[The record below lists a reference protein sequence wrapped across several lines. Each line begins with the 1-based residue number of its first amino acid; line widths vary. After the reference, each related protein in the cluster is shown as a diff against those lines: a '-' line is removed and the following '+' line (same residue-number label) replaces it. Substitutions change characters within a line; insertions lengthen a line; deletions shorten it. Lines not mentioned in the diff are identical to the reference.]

1 MWQVEVRP
9 SQYALVGSVVD
20 NVLHGV
26 LKEKVLEILSNEH
39 LMALATLRH
48 DGFPQTTWVNYIND
62 ALTLYF
68 ASDAAS
74 QKAGNIALN
83 PKVSLAIASETKNFY
98 RLRGLSMSGNARRI
112 KDRATAASISQ
123 RLFSELPQSRRF
135 VPQDPASLAVFAV
148 EPVAISFI
156 DYSQGFGTSHLILV

>member
-1 MWQVEVRP
+1 MDDIPHV
-9 SQYALVGSVVD
+9 
-20 NVLHGV
+20 V
-26 LKEKVLEILSNEH
+26 LKEKVLEILSREH

-48 DGFPQTTWVNYIND
+48 DGFPQTTWVNYLND

-68 ASDAAS
+68 ACDAAS
-74 QKAGNIALN
+74 QTAGNIALN

-98 RLRGLSMSGNARRI
+98 RLRGLSMSGNARRV
-112 KDRATAASISQ
+112 KDRTTASSVAH

-135 VPQDPASLAVFAV
+135 VPQDAASLAVFEV
-148 EPVAISFI
+148 EPVAISII

>member
-1 MWQVEVRP
+1 MDN
-9 SQYALVGSVVD
+9 AL
-20 NVLHGV
+20 NGV
-26 LKEKVLEILSNEH
+26 LIESVLNILSREH

-48 DGFPQTTWVNYIND
+48 DGFPATTWVHYIND

-68 ASDAAS
+68 ACDAAS

-98 RLRGLSMSGNARRI
+98 RLKGLSMSGHARRI
-112 KDRATAASISQ
+112 KEKTTAALVAK

-135 VPQDPASLAVFAV
+135 VPEDPASLAVFEV
-148 EPVAISFI
+148 KPIVISII
-156 DYSQGFGTSHLILV
+156 DYSKGFGTSQLISV